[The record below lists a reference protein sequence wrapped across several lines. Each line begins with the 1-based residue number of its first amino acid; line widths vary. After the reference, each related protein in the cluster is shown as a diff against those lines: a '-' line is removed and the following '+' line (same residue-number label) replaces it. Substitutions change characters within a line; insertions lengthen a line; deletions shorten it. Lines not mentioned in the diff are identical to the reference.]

1 MGAVLSKPGVL
12 RYFLDGHKK
21 NLAGILGGKKTADK
35 ATAFMRVT
43 AQGLAQMFQNAE
55 SAEVSSE
62 QTKEFMEGISDIDLD
77 LEPMGDFTQ

>member
-21 NLAGILGGKKTADK
+21 NLAGILGGKKTADT

-43 AQGLAQMFQNAE
+43 AQGLAQMTQNAE

-62 QTKEFMEGISDIDLD
+62 QTKEFMEGISDIDL
-77 LEPMGDFTQ
+77 EPMGDFTQ